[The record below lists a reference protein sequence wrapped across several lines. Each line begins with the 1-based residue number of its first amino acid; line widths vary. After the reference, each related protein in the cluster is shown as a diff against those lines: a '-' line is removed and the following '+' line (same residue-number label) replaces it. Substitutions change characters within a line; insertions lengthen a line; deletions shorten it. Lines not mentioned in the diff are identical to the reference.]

1 MWHDYNTGQTRNGRA
16 LSFPSLGDDRGEG
29 LLRRV
34 ASLQFITK
42 KLEPIDKEVRAFV
55 KLRYKDVAKYII
67 WPECRL
73 EDGWRSKVDA
83 STLPSAMVFH
93 ETLPR
98 TVPSGPDPRTILN
111 KAELEDHRSPYLP
124 CTINS
129 ITRTHLM
136 NGKKKE
142 YP

>member
-83 STLPSAMVFH
+83 STLPSADQIH
-93 ETLPR
+93 EPF
-98 TVPSGPDPRTILN
+98 
-111 KAELEDHRSPYLP
+111 
-124 CTINS
+124 
-129 ITRTHLM
+129 
-136 NGKKKE
+136 
-142 YP
+142 